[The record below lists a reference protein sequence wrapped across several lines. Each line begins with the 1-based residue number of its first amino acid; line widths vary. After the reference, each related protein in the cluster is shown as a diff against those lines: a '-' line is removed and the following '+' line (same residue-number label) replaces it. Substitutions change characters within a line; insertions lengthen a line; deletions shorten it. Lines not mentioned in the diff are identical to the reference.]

1 MTPTELVQ
9 KLLEAPTD
17 SEHTLQ
23 YLSDDFVYVSL
34 NYANEDLRR
43 LMPWAGTH
51 EGPGSFSEV
60 FKGVNKQWFID
71 EFDVRAAFD
80 DGENVAIFGSF
91 TVRSKT
97 LDKSRRSPFSIFAKV
112 KDGKVRYF
120 QYMEDTFATGD
131 SFRSAGEWVFET
143 LPGTTVRV

>member
-1 MTPTELVQ
+1 MTPTQVVR
-9 KLLEAPTD
+9 KLLEDPTNPA
-17 SEHTLQ
+17 HTLQ
-23 YLSDDFVYVSL
+23 YLADDFVYVSL
-34 NYANEDLRR
+34 NYENEDLRR

-51 EGPGSFSEV
+51 RGPESFSEV
-60 FKGVNKQWFID
+60 FRGVNAQWTID
-71 EFDVRAAFD
+71 EFDPQVAFD

-97 LDKSRRSPFSIFAKV
+97 LDKARRSPFAILAKV

-131 SFRSAGEWVFET
+131 SFRSAGEWVFEI
-143 LPGTTVRV
+143 LPGKSVRV